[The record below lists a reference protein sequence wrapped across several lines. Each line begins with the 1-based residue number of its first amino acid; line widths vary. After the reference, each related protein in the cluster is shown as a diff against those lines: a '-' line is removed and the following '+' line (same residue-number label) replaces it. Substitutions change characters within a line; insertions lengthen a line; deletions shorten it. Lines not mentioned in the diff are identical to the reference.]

1 MKVLILC
8 RYHRD
13 GSSSRVRFMQYIPY
27 LESEGISVTISPLLY
42 KDYIKVIY
50 SGRKPSL
57 IRIAFS
63 YLSRMLVLTNI
74 GKYDILWIEKELFPI
89 IPAWFEKLIVL
100 AGKKYI
106 VDYDDATFLNYK
118 ESFTPNKIAKIMRMS
133 SCVVCGNEFL
143 LDYAKNANA
152 KKVKL
157 LPTVVDLDYYTIK
170 KKDSGN
176 AVIVGWIGAPYTVH
190 YLLPILDILAI
201 ISERVLLELHVV
213 GATIKHPNVKIKC
226 IPWSEKNESKLIQ
239 KFDIGI
245 MPLSDSPWENGKC
258 AYKLIQYMACGLPV
272 IGSDIGANR
281 DVITHGK
288 NGFLAKTSD
297 DWLKYLNILIDN
309 LKRRRIMGSA
319 GRKIVEDK
327 YCTKVS
333 APALKNILTI
343 KSNNLRP

>member
-1 MKVLILC
+1 MKVLLLC

-27 LESEGISVTISPLLY
+27 LESQGISVTVSPLLY

-50 SGRKPSL
+50 SGKRPSL

-74 GKYDILWIEKELFPI
+74 RKYDVLWIEKELFPI
-89 IPAWFEKLIVL
+89 IPAWFERFILLV
-100 AGKKYI
+100 GKKYI
-106 VDYDDATFLNYK
+106 VDYDDATFLDYK
-118 ESFTPNKIAKIMRMS
+118 ESFISNKIAKIMRMS
-133 SCVVCGNEFL
+133 SCVVCGNKFL

-157 LPTVVDLDYYTIK
+157 LPTVVDLNYYTINK
-170 KKDSGN
+170 KYGGN
-176 AVIVGWIGAPYTVH
+176 VVVGWIGAPYTVH
-190 YLLPILDILAI
+190 YLLPILDILSI

-213 GATIKHPNVKIKC
+213 GATIKHPNINIKC
-226 IPWSEKNESKLIQ
+226 IPWCEKNESKLIQ
-239 KFDIGI
+239 EFDIGI
-245 MPLSDSPWENGKC
+245 MPLSDSPWEKGKC

-272 IGSDIGANR
+272 IGSDIGANK
-281 DVITHGK
+281 DVITQGK

-297 DWLKYLNILIDN
+297 DWLRYLNILIDSPE
-309 LKRRRIMGSA
+309 RRRLMGMS
-319 GRKIVEDK
+319 GRSVVENK

-333 APALKNILTI
+333 APVLKDVLINKRCEL
-343 KSNNLRP
+343 